1 MHSPKSLEL
10 PPTICA
16 LNGLASAVI
25 LCVAVCFHSPGKA
38 KEYLAK
44 SMVYRISTDAT
55 QKNSSQMTALENE
68 TLQLSKLI

>member
-10 PPTICA
+10 PPTIRA

-25 LCVAVCFHSPGKA
+25 LCVAVSLHSPGKA

-55 QKNSSQMTALENE
+55 QK
-68 TLQLSKLI
+68 K

>member
-16 LNGLASAVI
+16 LNGLTSAVI
-25 LCVAVCFHSPGKA
+25 LCVAVCLHSPGKA

-44 SMVYRISTDAT
+44 IMVYRISTDAT
-55 QKNSSQMTALENE
+55 KKIVA
-68 TLQLSKLI
+68 K